1 MHFDSSTLTSP
12 PVLVTLIAVIVVI
25 LVIAIASA
33 AHRRKMTSVQLRDRF
48 GPEYDQAVRE
58 DRDNR
63 KAEAKLL
70 ARVKRVRHFQIRD
83 LSETERNRYLADWEA
98 VQSHFVDRPRGAV
111 TEADELVNSVMKTR
125 GFPDA
130 AFDQRVAD
138 ISVDHARLVEP
149 YRSAYAIS
157 QRAAR
162 NEATTEE
169 LRSAMIH
176 YRALFDELL
185 QVKMTAEPRSRKIA

>member
-12 PVLVTLIAVIVVI
+12 PVLITLIAVVVVI

-33 AHRRKMTSVQLRDRF
+33 VRRRKMTSVQLRTRF

-58 DRDNR
+58 DRDSR

-70 ARVKRVRHFQIRD
+70 ARVERVRHFQIRD
-83 LSETERNRYLADWEA
+83 LSETERARYLADWEA

-149 YRSAYAIS
+149 YRSAYGIS

-185 QVKMTAEPRSRKIA
+185 QLQMPAEPRSRAIA

>member
-12 PVLVTLIAVIVVI
+12 PILIGLIAVILIVVVA
-25 LVIAIASA
+25 LVFAVRQ
-33 AHRRKMTSVQLRDRF
+33 HKMTTVQLRNRF
-48 GPEYDQAVRE
+48 GPEYDQAVKE
-58 DRDNR
+58 DRDSR
-63 KAEAKLL
+63 KAEARFL
-70 ARVKRVRHFQIRD
+70 ARVKRVGHFQIRD
-83 LSETERNRYLADWEA
+83 LSDAERTRYIADWEA

-111 TEADELVNSVMKTR
+111 TEADELVNSVLHAR
-125 GFPDA
+125 GFPESG
-130 AFDQRVAD
+130 FDQRVAD

-169 LRSAMIH
+169 LRTAMIH

-185 QVKMTAEPRSRKIA
+185 HVKELVEPRSKALV

>member
-12 PVLVTLIAVIVVI
+12 PVLITLIAVIVVI
-25 LVIAIASA
+25 FVIVIASA
-33 AHRRKMTSVQLRDRF
+33 VRRRKMTSVQLRNRF

-58 DRDNR
+58 DRDSR

-83 LSETERNRYLADWEA
+83 LSETERTRYLADWEA

-130 AFDQRVAD
+130 DFDQRVAD

-149 YRSAYAIS
+149 YRSAYGIS

-185 QVKMTAEPRSRKIA
+185 QVKMPAEPRSRAIA